1 MNYVERL
8 KTVIGENNLSKL
20 NDSKVLIIGLGGV
33 GGSCFETLVRNYI
46 GTIYICDFDIFEESN
61 LNRQTLSNINNIGKY
76 KTDEAYNY
84 AKTINPDVNIIKINE
99 KLTKDNI
106 NDLLPK
112 NIDYVIDAC
121 DDTLVKIELIKFAI
135 NNKIEIISS
144 MGTGNKTKPEL
155 LEITNIWK
163 TSYDPLAKKIRALLK
178 KEHIN
183 YKLPVVSSKE
193 EIKIEGNILGSC
205 SVVPNTAGIL
215 LASYIINKI
224 ID

>member
-163 TSYDPLAKKIRALLK
+163 TCYDPLAKKIRTLLK

-193 EIKIEGNILGSC
+193 EVTVNSNILGSC
-205 SVVPNTAGIL
+205 SIVPNTAGIL
-215 LASYIINKI
+215 LASYVINKI

>member
-1 MNYVERL
+1 MNIENRL
-8 KTVIGENNLSKL
+8 KIVIGGNNLKKI
-20 NDSKVLIIGLGGV
+20 NNSKVLVVGLGGV

-46 GTIYICDFDIFEESN
+46 GTIYVCDFDIFDESN
-61 LNRQTLSNINNIGKY
+61 LNRQSLSNLSNIGKY

-84 AKTINPDVNIIKINE
+84 AKSINPNINVIKINE

-106 NDLLPK
+106 NILLP
-112 NIDYVIDAC
+112 NDINFIIDAC
-121 DDTLVKIELIKFAI
+121 DDTLVKIELVKFAL

-163 TSYDPLAKKIRALLK
+163 TSYDPLAKKIRTLLK

-193 EIKIEGNILGSC
+193 EVTVNSNILGSC
-205 SVVPNTAGIL
+205 SIVPNTAGIL
-215 LASYIINKI
+215 LASYVINKI